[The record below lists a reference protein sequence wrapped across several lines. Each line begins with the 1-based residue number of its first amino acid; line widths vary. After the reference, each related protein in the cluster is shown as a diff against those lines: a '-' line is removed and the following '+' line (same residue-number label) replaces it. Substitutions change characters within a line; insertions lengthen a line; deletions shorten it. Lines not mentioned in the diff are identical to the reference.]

1 MSSSTL
7 TPTARPT
14 PEGFSPHTERNA
26 TILLPVQDKPFLN
39 PIQEYN
45 RDLSVAVI
53 KHWSRVKDNEL
64 KEKFEKKR
72 SKVAANKEKQK
83 SKGKG
88 KQVVQQE
95 TETVGPAS
103 ESEFA
108 RARAKG

>member
-1 MSSSTL
+1 M
-7 TPTARPT
+7 
-14 PEGFSPHTERNA
+14 
-26 TILLPVQDKPFLN
+26 N

-64 KEKFEKKR
+64 REKFEKKR

-83 SKGKG
+83 GKGKG
-88 KQVVQQE
+88 KQVVEQETE

-103 ESEFA
+103 VEESEFA